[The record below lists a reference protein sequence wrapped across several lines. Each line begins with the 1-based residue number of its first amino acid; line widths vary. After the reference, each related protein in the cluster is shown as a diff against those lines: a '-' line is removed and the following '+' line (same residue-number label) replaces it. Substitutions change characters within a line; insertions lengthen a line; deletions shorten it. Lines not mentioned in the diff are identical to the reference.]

1 MATTSLIVER
11 PAPALRLEAVAGPA
25 CEPLKIESGPLAVVG
40 RLPGSD
46 VLLVH
51 PAVSRRHAIIAH
63 GEMGWT
69 IADADSRHGTTV
81 NGVKLEPMTPAAL
94 ASGDLVGLGP
104 WLFAVRIGD
113 QRTSGLT
120 TFEDEPGALIE
131 SVADVDMGNLA
142 RQRLEA
148 LMSCA
153 EAIHAAHDEH
163 ALGRAVV
170 EAAVIGTG
178 FPLGAVLRPSGA
190 GEEVEVIAA
199 FRRDG
204 REARLDR
211 VSVSRSLIRAAAT
224 TRSVA
229 RVRGPD
235 ELPDAVSI
243 AALGIR
249 AAMCAPVLVGESVQ
263 AFVYLDSRD
272 DHGPVESDSTEYL
285 AAITRMFSVALS
297 NLHRREFERRQI
309 VLESDLRAARQAQ
322 ERLMPPR
329 CGTAANASYTLHWQ
343 PGRIVAGDLF
353 DVVSL
358 PSGGAAFFLGDVS
371 GKGMG
376 AAIVMATAQSHLR
389 AMLESGIDA
398 ADAVTRLNRSLPS
411 RVGDGRFLSL
421 WVGVLSPGERT
432 LRFVDAGHGYAALV
446 RPGKEVRRVV
456 SDDGLLVGI
465 DPHAEYRA
473 ESLELSP
480 GDRLV
485 VFSDGV
491 AEQTSPRGEQL
502 GFDATL
508 DALRGS
514 ESSDDDVLR
523 LCSALQLHA
532 ESEQYA
538 DDVTIASVCPGA

>member
-1 MATTSLIVER
+1 MATTTLIVQT
-11 PAPALRLEAVAGPA
+11 PTPALRLEAVAGPP
-25 CEPLKIESGPLAVVG
+25 CDPIVIDRGSLAVVG

-46 VLLVH
+46 ILLVH
-51 PAVSRRHAIIAH
+51 PAVSRRHAILAQSE
-63 GEMGWT
+63 GAWT

-81 NGVKLEPMTPAAL
+81 NGVKLESMSPAPL

-131 SVADVDMGNLA
+131 SVADVDLGNLA

-148 LMSCA
+148 LMCCA
-153 EAIHAAHDEH
+153 EGIHAAKDEA

-170 EAAVIGTG
+170 EAAVVGTG

-190 GEEVEVIAA
+190 GEEVEAIAA

-272 DHGPVESDSTEYL
+272 DHGPVESDSIEYI
-285 AAITRMFSVALS
+285 AALSRMFSIALS

-322 ERLMPPR
+322 ERLMPASS
-329 CGTAANASYTLHWQ
+329 GSVANVSYTLHWK

-353 DVVSL
+353 DVVNL
-358 PSGGAAFFLGDVS
+358 PNGDAAFFLGDVS

-376 AAIVMATAQSHLR
+376 AALVMATAQAHLR

-398 ADAVTRLNRSLPS
+398 AEAVTRLNRSLPS
-411 RVGDGRFLSL
+411 RVGEGRFLSL
-421 WVGVLSPGERT
+421 WLGVLSPGKRT

-446 RPGKEVRRVV
+446 RPGERVRRVV
-456 SDDGLLVGI
+456 SDHGLLVGI
-465 DPHAEYRA
+465 DPTVQYRA
-473 ESLELSP
+473 ESLEIAP

-502 GFDATL
+502 GFDAAL
-508 DALRGS
+508 DALFGS
-514 ESSDDDVLR
+514 ESSEDDVLR
-523 LCSALQLHA
+523 LSSALQLHA

-538 DDVTIASVCPGA
+538 DDVTIASVCPGV

>member
-1 MATTSLIVER
+1 MATTTLIVQI
-11 PAPALRLEAVAGPA
+11 PTPLLRLEAVAGPP
-25 CEPLKIESGPLAVVG
+25 CDPIVIDRGSLAVVG

-46 VLLVH
+46 ILLVH
-51 PAVSRRHAIIAH
+51 PAVSRRHAILAQSE
-63 GEMGWT
+63 GGWT

-81 NGVKLEPMTPAAL
+81 NGVKLESMSPAPL

-131 SVADVDMGNLA
+131 SVADVDLGNLA

-148 LMSCA
+148 LMCCA
-153 EAIHAAHDEH
+153 EGIHAAKDEA

-170 EAAVIGTG
+170 EAAVVGTG

-190 GEEVEVIAA
+190 GEEVEAIAA

-272 DHGPVESDSTEYL
+272 DHGPVESDSIEYI
-285 AAITRMFSVALS
+285 AALSRMFSIALS

-322 ERLMPPR
+322 ERLMPASS
-329 CGTAANASYTLHWQ
+329 GSVANASYTLHWK

-353 DVVSL
+353 DVVNL
-358 PSGGAAFFLGDVS
+358 PNGDAAFFLGDVS

-376 AAIVMATAQSHLR
+376 AALVMATARHLR
-389 AMLESGIDA
+389 AMLERDRRRRGGDA
-398 ADAVTRLNRSLPS
+398 PQPIASLA
-411 RVGDGRFLSL
+411 RGRGRFLSL
-421 WVGVLSPGERT
+421 WLGVLSPGKRT
-432 LRFVDAGHGYAALV
+432 LRFVDAGHGYAALAPRRGSGAWCRTTGCLSGSTRRSSTAPSRSRSRPATAWWCSATAWPSRP
-446 RPGKEVRRVV
+446 RPGASNWASTPPSTRSSAANRARTTCFACPRRCNCT
-456 SDDGLLVGI
+456 
-465 DPHAEYRA
+465 PRA
-473 ESLELSP
+473 SST
-480 GDRLV
+480 
-485 VFSDGV
+485 
-491 AEQTSPRGEQL
+491 QTM
-502 GFDATL
+502 
-508 DALRGS
+508 
-514 ESSDDDVLR
+514 
-523 LCSALQLHA
+523 
-532 ESEQYA
+532 
-538 DDVTIASVCPGA
+538 